1 MDDKISELK
10 KQLDLILENYAV
22 DKVKS
27 DSGGNRRSKKG
38 ILTKDIYSKIIQ
50 FAIEETG
57 LDF

>member
-27 DSGGNRRSKKG
+27 EST
-38 ILTKDIYSKIIQ
+38 TKWLVVWKYYKH
-50 FAIEETG
+50 
-57 LDF
+57 LK

>member
-22 DKVKS
+22 DKVKN

-38 ILTKDIYSKIIQ
+38 ILTKDIYLKIIQ
-50 FAIEETG
+50 F
-57 LDF
+57 